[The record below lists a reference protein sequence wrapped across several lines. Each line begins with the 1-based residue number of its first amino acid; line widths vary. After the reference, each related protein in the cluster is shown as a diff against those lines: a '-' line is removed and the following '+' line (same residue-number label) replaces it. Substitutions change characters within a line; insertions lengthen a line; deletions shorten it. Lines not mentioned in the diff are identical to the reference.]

1 MRQALLL
8 GALLLSLG
16 VTTAVRAQ
24 NEPFVVHDTR
34 PVITRGPWL
43 VDPSETAVTIVWM
56 TDTPSH
62 SVVRYGTGDSLDLQ
76 AEAPAHGLLPVT
88 TLHAIRL
95 TGLTPGRSYRY
106 RAISTRVVK
115 VKPYW
120 PEKGLAAET
129 PTYSFTTFD
138 RNAPTASF
146 SVITDTHEDVTRIN
160 AEMKAIDWSSTDF
173 LAHLGD
179 AFDGVDNEEQLF
191 AKWLDPVGRGLDH
204 AKPMIYA
211 RGNHEY
217 RGAFARALW
226 DYIPIEGGEF
236 FFAQDHGPLHL
247 LVLDTGED
255 KPDSTNVY
263 ARLNRVEPYLQREL
277 EWATGQAASDPRF
290 ASAPFRVVLMHQ
302 PSWGWMPDRAAKWQ
316 AFANTAKID
325 LVIAG
330 HTHRFSRVNA
340 GTNGAGYTTLVLG
353 QDQVARVDATSSA
366 LQVVVRSTK
375 GELVDSFVIRRAR

>member
-1 MRQALLL
+1 MRRTLVATLLL
-8 GALLLSLG
+8 ALGSIPTVGAQS
-16 VTTAVRAQ
+16 A
-24 NEPFVVHDTR
+24 PFIVHDTK
-34 PVITRGPWL
+34 PVITHGPWL
-43 VDPSETAVTIVWM
+43 VDPSETAITVVWM

-62 SVVRYGTGDSLDLQ
+62 SLVRYGVGDSLDHQ
-76 AEAPAHGLLPVT
+76 AVAPSHGLLPVT

-95 TGLTPGRSYRY
+95 TGLTPGRRYHY
-106 RAISTRVVK
+106 RAVSTRVVK
-115 VKPYW
+115 LKAYW
-120 PEKGLAAET
+120 PEKGLATET
-129 PTYSFTTFD
+129 PSYSFTTFN
-138 RNAPTASF
+138 RSAPTASF
-146 SVITDTHEDVTRIN
+146 SVVTDTHEDVTRIN
-160 AEMKAIDWSSTDF
+160 AEMKAVEWSSTDF

-179 AFDGVDNEEQLF
+179 AFDWIDNEDQLF

-204 AKPMIYA
+204 AKAMVFT

-226 DYIPIEGGEF
+226 DYMPIEGGEF
-236 FFAQDHGPLHL
+236 FFVRDHGPLHL

-263 ARLNRVEPYLQREL
+263 SRLNWSEPYLQREL
-277 EWATGQAASDPRF
+277 EWAAGQARSDPRF

-302 PSWGWMPDRAAKWQ
+302 PSWGSMPDGRAKWQ
-316 AFANTAKID
+316 AFANAAKID

-340 GTNGAGYTTLVLG
+340 GTNGARYTTLVVG
-353 QDQVARVDATSSA
+353 QDQVARVDATATA

-375 GELVDSFVIRRAR
+375 GELVDSFVIRRAP